1 MPRYPLLR
9 AHLFLPGARILH
21 PRSTQTT
28 RNNDTGEPSTVCVP
42 RASPTYLPTY
52 LPTYPPPTYGFALP
66 AQSTTAHR
74 SPLCVRACA
83 LLAIPSRFHRLPSSR
98 SIPPTWST
106 FLSLSLSLSP
116 SSFHRFFFLP
126 LAPCLA
132 RVSPLATPIARDH
145 AALARSLP
153 ALLSSTTRATQLYSP
168 IYRC

>member
-1 MPRYPLLR
+1 MPRYPLR
-9 AHLFLPGARILH
+9 AHLFLPGARIH

-66 AQSTTAHR
+66 AQSATAHR

-83 LLAIPSRFHRLPSSR
+83 LLAIPSTVSLP
-98 SIPPTWST
+98 PPAL
-106 FLSLSLSLSP
+106 LSLHPTDLVYFPL

-132 RVSPLATPIARDH
+132 RVSPLATPTARDH
-145 AALARSLP
+145 AALARSLAP
-153 ALLSSTTRATQLYSP
+153 SPPSSPPTRATQLYSP